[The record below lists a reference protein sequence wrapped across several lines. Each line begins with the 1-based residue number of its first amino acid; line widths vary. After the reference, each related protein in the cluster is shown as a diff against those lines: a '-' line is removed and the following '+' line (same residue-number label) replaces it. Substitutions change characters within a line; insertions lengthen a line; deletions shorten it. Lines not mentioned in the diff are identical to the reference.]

1 MVPTADTLRAPA
13 LAPPAEAAPARLPR
27 GLRLRI
33 TVAIPLT
40 VMLLVALS
48 GFLSLWLSHPLFLAS
63 RGATTGAEIEQH
75 ILLAM
80 LAVVGFALV
89 ATLVALRLA
98 ASIARPLRQL
108 TSRVESLRAPTSAEP
123 SPPDGSEIAALGSAL
138 EGVVSSVSSLILD
151 SYTLRSLEGA
161 VVTVDQDGVATSCNA
176 VAEQVLG
183 ARADDMVGNRLTC
196 VVPQGPD
203 NGAFLR
209 SLDLALAGAGC
220 ASSAEATVRTRGGKV
235 VQLGYTIS
243 PLHDELGH
251 SLGLVVTFKDL
262 AEHKLAEQLM
272 RRTENLAVLGS
283 IAAGLVHEIRTPLG
297 VARSHAEMIE
307 DELPPDSAL
316 RLNAQQIREA
326 VDRMDALVRDLRT
339 LGNPEPRC
347 IESHDLSGLASRT
360 VAFCRA
366 DELAKGI
373 EVREDY
379 AEGLPPVRGDGERLG
394 QVLLN
399 LLRNAFEAV
408 DAGGHVAV
416 ATHVRD
422 GHAGIAVHNT
432 GSYIPPAERERLFEP
447 FFTRKRRGTG
457 LGLAIAHQVV
467 RAHGGRIA
475 VDSDPDTGT
484 TFTVELPLVGPDA
497 ATEV

>member
-1 MVPTADTLRAPA
+1 MAPTSDTLCSPPRTPA
-13 LAPPAEAAPARLPR
+13 AEPAPPRLPR

-33 TVAIPLT
+33 TVAIPLM
-40 VMLLVALS
+40 VLLLVVLS
-48 GFLSLWLSHPLFLAS
+48 GFLALWVGHPLFLAS
-63 RGATTGAEIEQH
+63 GRATSIAEVEQQV
-75 ILLAM
+75 LLAV
-80 LAVVGFALV
+80 LTVVGFAVV
-89 ATLVALRLA
+89 ATAAATRLA
-98 ASIARPLRQL
+98 GSIARPLREL
-108 TSRVESLRAPTSAEP
+108 TSRVESLRPPSVAEPAPTDS
-123 SPPDGSEIAALGSAL
+123 SEIAALGSAL

-161 VVTVDQDGVATSCNA
+161 VVTVDQDGLVTSCNA

-183 ARADDMVGNRLTC
+183 ARAADVVGNRLTC
-196 VVPQGPD
+196 VVPQQPD
-203 NGAFLR
+203 NEAFLH
-209 SLDLALAGAGC
+209 SLDLALAGAGR
-220 ASSAEATVRTRGGKV
+220 ASSAEATVRTRDGKAV
-235 VQLGYTIS
+235 NLGYTIS
-243 PLHDELGH
+243 PLRDELGH
-251 SLGLVVTFKDL
+251 SLGLVLTFKDL

-272 RRTENLAVLGS
+272 RRTENLAILGS
-283 IAAGLVHEIRTPLG
+283 IAAGLVHEIRTPLS

-307 DELPPDSAL
+307 DELPPDSDL

-347 IESHDLSGLASRT
+347 IESHDLSDLARRT

-366 DELAKGI
+366 DELAQGV

-379 AEGLPPVRGDGERLG
+379 AEGLSAVRGDGERLG

-416 ATHVRD
+416 STHARD

-432 GSYIPPAERERLFEP
+432 GSYIPPAEREKLFEP
-447 FFTRKRRGTG
+447 FYTRKRRGTG
-457 LGLAIAHQVV
+457 LGLAIAHQIV

-475 VDSDPDTGT
+475 VDGDPDTGT
-484 TFTVELPLVGPDA
+484 TFTVELPLVGPD
-497 ATEV
+497 TVPEV